1 MPGGWSFVDDR
12 GNDRKEIFLNLDG
25 EIGLHLFGIFSLDQ
39 LNQIRIGYQ
48 GSINGEEPKGFVE
61 GLCE

>member
-1 MPGGWSFVDDR
+1 MPGDGVSLMTVEMIER
-12 GNDRKEIFLNLDG
+12 NFLNLDG